1 MSGLPERNFVLKVF
15 DNYDQMSQAAANSI
29 IQHFSNDPE
38 LLFCAATGNT
48 PKRTYEL
55 VVKYSRERN
64 LDMTKSRA
72 IKFDEWDGILPND
85 PLSCEHSIR
94 HQLITLLGVSTFKS
108 FGLES
113 GNVPEEMKDVQNYLN
128 EEGPI
133 DLFILGMGLN
143 GHLGFNEPA
152 DILCPHIHKAKLTET
167 TLRQHKLES
176 IENRP
181 EYGFTLG
188 MSDILQAKKI
198 ILLVNGSHKKEAM
211 SRLLKKEID
220 TRFPASFLWLHPNVQ
235 CYCDKLAI
243 GSQP

>member
-1 MSGLPERNFVLKVF
+1 MSELPERNFEFKV
-15 DNYDQMSQAAANSI
+15 YDSYEQMSQAAANSI
-29 IQHFSNDPE
+29 IQHFSNNPE
-38 LLFCAATGNT
+38 LLFCPATGNT

-55 VVKYSRERN
+55 VVKYSGERN
-64 LDMTKSRA
+64 QDMTKSRA
-72 IKFDEWDGILPND
+72 IKFDEWAGILPND

-94 HQLITLLGVSTFKS
+94 QQLITPLGISTFKS

-113 GNVPEEMKDVQNYLN
+113 GNVPEEFKDIQDYLN

-152 DILCPHIHKAKLTET
+152 ETLSPRIHKAKLTET

-181 EYGFTLG
+181 EYGLTLG
-188 MSDILQAKKI
+188 MSDILQAKQI

-211 SRLLKKEID
+211 ARLLRKEID
-220 TRFPASFLWLHPNVQ
+220 TQFPASFLWLHPNVQ
-235 CYCDKLAI
+235 CFCDKLAM
-243 GSQP
+243 GKLP